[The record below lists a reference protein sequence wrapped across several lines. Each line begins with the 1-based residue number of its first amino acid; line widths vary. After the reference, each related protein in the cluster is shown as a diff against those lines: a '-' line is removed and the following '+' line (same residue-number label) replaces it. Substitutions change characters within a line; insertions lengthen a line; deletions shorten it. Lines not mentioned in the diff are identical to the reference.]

1 MRVGKNP
8 ENDAGLN
15 GYGLHRVIIPVYIPQ
30 LAGYFEH
37 SLEVLEDTVEH
48 GVVRTIKLAVP
59 IFIGVV
65 LAAVG
70 AFVLGNRLRDRAE
83 ARDIERAMRRARSS
97 RRGRRAA

>member
-1 MRVGKNP
+1 MAPDDSSSDDAAPAP
-8 ENDAGLN
+8 ETAHERHTREL
-15 GYGLHRVIIPVYIPQ
+15 
-30 LAGYFEH
+30 EH

-48 GVVRTIKLAVP
+48 GFVRALKLAVP

-70 AFVLGNRLRDRAE
+70 AYVLGNRLRDRAE
-83 ARDIERAMRRARSS
+83 ARQIERAVRRARSS

>member
-1 MRVGKNP
+1 MAPDTPSSDDIAPAP
-8 ENDAGLN
+8 ETAHERHTREL
-15 GYGLHRVIIPVYIPQ
+15 
-30 LAGYFEH
+30 EH

-48 GVVRTIKLAVP
+48 GFVRVLKLAVP

>member
-1 MRVGKNP
+1 MAPDTPSSDDTAPAP
-8 ENDAGLN
+8 ETAHERHTREL
-15 GYGLHRVIIPVYIPQ
+15 
-30 LAGYFEH
+30 EH

-48 GVVRTIKLAVP
+48 GFVRVLKLAVP

-83 ARDIERAMRRARSS
+83 ARDIERAMRRARDSRRG